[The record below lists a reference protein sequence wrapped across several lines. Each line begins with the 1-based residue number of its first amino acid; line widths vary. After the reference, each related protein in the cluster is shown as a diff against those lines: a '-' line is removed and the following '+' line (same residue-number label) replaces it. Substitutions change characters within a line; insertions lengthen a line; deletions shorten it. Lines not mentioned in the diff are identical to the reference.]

1 MKNPVIV
8 GAVRT
13 IAGRFGGSLST
24 LNAADLGAAVV
35 EEVVKRA
42 GITPEDVDQLIFGC
56 GWQAGLG
63 PNVARICAVRGGL
76 PESVPAY
83 TVNIRCVS
91 SLQAVAEA
99 CRHVICGDA
108 DVVIAGGTES
118 GSNVPYIL
126 PSARWG
132 SRMWD
137 FTGYDDLHLDGFM
150 CKLAGML
157 MGNTAEALAVKY
169 GIDRKEQDEF
179 ALSSH
184 QKAAKAAAEGKFD
197 AEIMPIE
204 ITVKKKGKVSVDK
217 EEIPRADAS
226 LEKMLKLPPV
236 FQKDGGTVT
245 AGNSCALSDC
255 ASAVVIMSEEKAKEM
270 GLTPLAKVRSYAV
283 AGVDPKF
290 MGIGPVAAT
299 PIALKKAGLTVEDID
314 LIELNEAFA
323 VQYLACERD
332 LKFDREKVNVHGGAI
347 ALGHPVGATG
357 TKLVC
362 TNLNTLKMYDKTLGL
377 ITACVGGGQGF
388 ALILERLS

>member
-8 GAVRT
+8 SAVRT

-24 LNAADLGAAVV
+24 LSAADLGAAVV

-42 GITPEDVDQLIFGC
+42 GIKSEDVEQLIFGC

-63 PNVARICAVRGGL
+63 PNVARICSVRGGL
-76 PESVPAY
+76 PIETPAY

-91 SLQAVAEA
+91 SLQAVADA
-99 CRHVICGDA
+99 CMYIASGNA
-108 DVVIAGGTES
+108 DIVVAGGTES
-118 GSNVPYIL
+118 GSNVPYII
-126 PSARWG
+126 PQARWG
-132 SRMWD
+132 ARMWD
-137 FTGYDDLHLDGFM
+137 FTVYDDLHLDGFM

-157 MGNTAEALAVKY
+157 MGNTAEMLVEKY
-169 GIDRKEQDEF
+169 NLSREEQDEF

-184 QKAAKAAAEGKFD
+184 QKAAKASAEGKFD
-197 AEIMPIE
+197 AEILPIE
-204 ITVKKKGKVSVDK
+204 VTIRKKGKVVVDK
-217 EEIPRADAS
+217 EEIPRADAA

-236 FQKDGGTVT
+236 FKKDGGTVT

-255 ASAVVIMSEEKAKEM
+255 ASAVVVMSEEKAKSM
-270 GLTPLAKVRSYAV
+270 GLTPLARIRGYAA
-283 AGVDPKF
+283 AGVEPKE

-299 PIALKKAGLTVEDID
+299 PIALKRAGLTLDDID

-323 VQYLACERD
+323 AQYLACERD
-332 LKFDREKVNVHGGAI
+332 LKLDREKVNVHGGAI

-357 TKLVC
+357 TKLIC
-362 TNLNTLKMYDKTLGL
+362 TNLNTLKMYDKTFGL

-388 ALILERLS
+388 AMVLERLS